1 MNTFYESTLVE
12 QPMSNRIESN
22 DEDYAVH
29 PLGTFASSGVLAV
42 DEAPTI
48 TSGATKTE
56 KSVTGATNFIQI
68 RPPLWHAVE
77 MLEGFAGIVA
87 VLYML
92 GAVAFGVALL
102 FYTFSR

>member
-12 QPMSNRIESN
+12 QPMSNRIESK

-29 PLGTFASSGVLAV
+29 PLGTFAGSGVLAV
-42 DEAPTI
+42 YEAPTI
-48 TSGATKTE
+48 TSGTTKSE
-56 KSVTGATNFIQI
+56 KSVTGATNFIEI
-68 RPPLWHAVE
+68 RTPLWHAAE
-77 MLEGFAGIVA
+77 MLEGFAGVVA